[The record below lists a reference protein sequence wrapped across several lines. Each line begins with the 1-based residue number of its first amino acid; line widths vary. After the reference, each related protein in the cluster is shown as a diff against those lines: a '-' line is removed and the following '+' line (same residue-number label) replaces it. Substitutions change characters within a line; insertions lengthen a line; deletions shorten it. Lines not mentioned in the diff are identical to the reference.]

1 MIAALRAAV
10 GFLTRIPVGSAPF
23 AGSALDRAGAWFPL
37 VGALVGGVGLGVWWV
52 ADELAGPFV
61 AAVAAVL
68 ATVIVTGALH
78 EDGLADTADGL
89 WGGATRE
96 RRLEIMRDSRLGT
109 YGALAL
115 AGDLLLRV
123 ALVATAGSGSA
134 AFADVARI
142 LLAGHVVGRAAPLVL
157 AAWLPPARADGQ
169 GQRLG
174 RLGAADTVVAAVT
187 VLVVAV
193 LTSGWWAPVVL
204 AAAAVPVL
212 GLRRAARRRI
222 GGVTG
227 DVLGA
232 AVALTNL
239 AVAIAVVALAQED
252 LL

>member
-10 GFLTRIPVGSAPF
+10 VFLTRLPVGSAPVD
-23 AGSALDRAGAWFPL
+23 AGLSRAGAWFPL
-37 VGALVGGVGLGVWWV
+37 VGALVGGIGLATWWAADLLVGSF
-52 ADELAGPFV
+52 A
-61 AAVAAVL
+61 AAVVAVL
-68 ATVIVTGALH
+68 ATVVVTGALH

-109 YGALAL
+109 YGALVL

-123 ALVATAGSGSA
+123 ALLASASGL
-134 AFADVARI
+134 ADAARI
-142 LLAGHVVGRAAPLVL
+142 LLAGHVLGRAAPLVL
-157 AAWLPPARADGQ
+157 SAWLPSARADGQ
-169 GQRLG
+169 GPRLG
-174 RLGAADTVVAAVT
+174 RLGVVDAVVAAAT

-193 LTSGWWAPVVL
+193 ATAGWWAPVLL

-232 AVALTNL
+232 SVALTNL
-239 AVAIAVVALAQED
+239 AVAIAVAALLEED

>member
-1 MIAALRAAV
+1 VIGSLRAAV
-10 GFLTRIPVGSAPF
+10 VFLTRVP
-23 AGSALDRAGAWFPL
+23 AGSVSDVGLSRAGAWFPL
-37 VGALVGGVGLGVWWV
+37 VGALVGGVGLAAWW
-52 ADELAGPFV
+52 AAELVLGPWV
-61 AAVAAVL
+61 AAVVAVL

-115 AGDLLLRV
+115 AGELLLRV
-123 ALVATAGSGSA
+123 TVLGSA
-134 AFADVARI
+134 AGSLADAARI
-142 LLAGHVVGRAAPLVL
+142 LLAGHVLGRAAPLVL
-157 AAWLPPARADGQ
+157 AAWLPPARVDGQ

-174 RLGAADTVVAAVT
+174 RLGALDAVVAAVT
-187 VLVVAV
+187 VVSVAV
-193 LTSGWWAPVVL
+193 VTAGWWAPVLL

-232 AVALTNL
+232 SVALTNL
-239 AVAIAVVALAQED
+239 AVAIAVAALLRED
-252 LL
+252 LLWGG